1 MIRSENCSLVRTPL
15 TCFRTQDRKQ
25 EQGNTSMIRDIHGLS
40 IKMNFPMSV
49 AVKTGLFFFLG
60 FLDQPIHD
68 RIGQIPQ
75 DAK

>member
-15 TCFRTQDRKQ
+15 MCFRTQGRQ
-25 EQGNTSMIRDIHGLS
+25 REQVDNSENGGVDGLS
-40 IKMNFPMSV
+40 YKMNFPMKVV
-49 AVKTGLFFFLG
+49 AKTGLFFFLG